1 MTCGTSASRKA
12 ALAAA
17 PRAHT
22 ASYVAGAVAA
32 ETSPAAA
39 ATATHV
45 CAAERPRR
53 PSSSPGSSTPAPAR
67 IAASSG
73 RSFVASR
80 ADASAR
86 PSSVAAAASASA
98 TASAASPASSASATF
113 ERHDRAAANRAGRSR
128 DVVSVARRGPS
139 PHAPNASV
147 ERTFEAVEAFDVS
160 LSRRDDG
167 GAGIATFASGG
178 GVALALALAPRETVP
193 FSSPGDPPVVRSRSR
208 DESTVS
214 TAPVSGSIATTF
226 PSASDATTTPL
237 ESHASAATSPGSAA
251 SSEAS
256 RTVAGARVEKA
267 ARDEEEPEPFVPSD
281 DALEPSR
288 SACTAWKETTRPR
301 ETANRVVS
309 PGGSV
314 VFLYVFFAKKAGP
327 P

>member
-1 MTCGTSASRKA
+1 VTCGTSASRKA

-73 RSFVASR
+73 RSLVASR

-147 ERTFEAVEAFDVS
+147 ERTFEAFEAFEAFDVS

-178 GVALALALAPRETVP
+178 GGALALALALAPRETVP
-193 FSSPGDPPVVRSRSR
+193 FSSPGG

-314 VFLYVFFAKKAGP
+314 VFLYVFFAKEAGP